1 MYYNIVKSLV
11 YKFKVQKWGQEIE
24 DEMSKRSY
32 NQYCAVARAL
42 DLVGQRW
49 TLLIVRELL
58 TGPKRFKDLLEG
70 LPGIGTNLLTARLK
84 DLEGYGV
91 VHRVTLPP
99 PAASKVY
106 ELTELGRSLEPAIAA
121 LGRWGLEFLG
131 TPDQEDDLRPAWAV
145 VAMRSALKQE
155 AARGLQE
162 TYEFHIDEEAF
173 HLRVIDG
180 EVESLQ
186 GPAVDPDLVVRGDTQ
201 AFLGLAAGQ
210 VGPAEALD
218 SGEIRVEG
226 DQETWTRCVEVL
238 GLSLTPK
245 EKTGHQDNE
254 LSEAPNLL
262 D

>member
-1 MYYNIVKSLV
+1 V
-11 YKFKVQKWGQEIE
+11 
-24 DEMSKRSY
+24 SKRSY

-42 DLVGQRW
+42 DIVGERW

-84 DLEGYGV
+84 NLEGYGV

-106 ELTELGRSLEPAIAA
+106 ELTELGRSLESVITA

-155 AARGLQE
+155 AALGLQE
-162 TYEFHIDEEAF
+162 TYEFHIDEKAF
-173 HLRVIDG
+173 HLRVRDG
-180 EVESLQ
+180 EVEALQ
-186 GPAVDPDLVVRGDTQ
+186 GPAAVDPDLVVRGDTQ
-201 AFLGLAAGQ
+201 AFLALAAGR
-210 VGPAEALD
+210 VEPKEALD
-218 SGEIRVEG
+218 SGEIRIEG
-226 DQETWTRCVEVL
+226 DQETLARCAEVL
-238 GLSLTPK
+238 GLSFTPK
-245 EKTGHQDNE
+245 EKAGHQDNE
-254 LSEAPNLL
+254 ARKSS
-262 D
+262 